1 MSDLISVL
9 QTAFLAAAAAA
20 EQPAQPPQQ
29 HVDPVR
35 LMWEQISTLGLVEAL
50 TFISFGVVCLFYGW
64 RIFKILVT
72 ICFGLIGLS
81 VGVWANRYLIDG
93 NVIWLAMICVLFFA
107 ILSIPLMRWG
117 VSLLG
122 ALSGGILTAG
132 LWLALPLPPEYAWA
146 GGLMGLIAG
155 GMISFIVFKVAV
167 ILFTSLGGAALT
179 AVGMLAILYRYMVD
193 AKKLESLVFSYPWFL
208 PAMVL
213 APMIIGIVVQHRLS
227 KSAPDWNA

>member
-1 MSDLISVL
+1 MSGLISVL
-9 QTAFLAAAAAA
+9 QTAFVAAA
-20 EQPAQPPQQ
+20 EQPAQQQ
-29 HVDPVR
+29 IDPVR

-72 ICFGLIGLS
+72 ICFGLLGLGA
-81 VGVWANRYLIDG
+81 GVWANDYLISG
-93 NVIWLAMICVLFFA
+93 NVVWLAMICVLFFA

-122 ALSGGILTAG
+122 AISGGILTAG
-132 LWLALPLPPEYAWA
+132 LWLALQLPEEYVWA

-179 AVGMLAILYRYMVD
+179 SVGMLAVLYRYMVD
-193 AKKLESLVFSYPWFL
+193 AQKLETLVFDYQWFL

-213 APMIIGIVVQHRLS
+213 TPMIIGIALQHRLS
-227 KSAPDWNA
+227 KGAPDWNA